1 MKTAYDSQGQEVH
14 EGSMLVS
21 SSTVGGATVRVFKI
35 SNTHVTIKDSNT
47 FETTLLTREEFKS
60 SDWRLAD
67 Q

>member
-1 MKTAYDSQGQEVH
+1 MNTTYDSQGQEIH

-21 SSTVGGATVRVFKI
+21 SATVGAATVRVFKI

-47 FETTLLTREEFKS
+47 FETTLLTIDEFKK